1 MDLGLEPAVLFV
13 TLLIF
18 TPILLW
24 FCCIYLPTTP
34 GNKSRSAL
42 AAIMK
47 IHCDANFLSSE
58 RSPLTDVDKW
68 TQPFTHG
75 QVRTQNALRHV
86 VIRTFHNFPSS
97 STHLFVLL
105 AGPPTHGRKKKNDNL
120 CISRCSGLFP
130 VPCFSTF
137 TSRPDYHSNA
147 SADCFINAGKA
158 SWTHVTI
165 FPVR

>member
-47 IHCDANFLSSE
+47 IHCDANFLCSE

-105 AGPPTHGRKKKNDNL
+105 AGPPTHGGRKKMTT
-120 CISRCSGLFP
+120 CAFP
-130 VPCFSTF
+130 DALVYSQSP
-137 TSRPDYHSNA
+137 A
-147 SADCFINAGKA
+147 SPLSQADLIII
-158 SWTHVTI
+158 VT
-165 FPVR
+165 PLQTVL